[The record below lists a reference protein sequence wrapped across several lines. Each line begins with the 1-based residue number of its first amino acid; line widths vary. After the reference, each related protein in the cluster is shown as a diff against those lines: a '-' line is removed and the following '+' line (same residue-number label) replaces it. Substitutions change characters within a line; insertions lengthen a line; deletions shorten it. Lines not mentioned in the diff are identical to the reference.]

1 MVIPPYREDE
11 LNFAKKRLARKLIEY
26 EKKRLVC
33 SGLPINYSDIKGRS
47 AAADADTKI
56 LYDLKNAGKY
66 EEMAKI
72 ALEYFKNGD
81 ERKGEKYLATI
92 YSGDRGLFESVSRK
106 LQQFGVYYP
115 VFGSK
120 ESLIRHD

>member
-1 MVIPPYREDE
+1 MVIPSYREDE
-11 LNFAKKRLARKLIEY
+11 LDFAKKKLARKINEY
-26 EKKRLVC
+26 EKNRLVY
-33 SGLPINYSDIKGRS
+33 SGLSINYSDIKERT
-47 AAADADTKI
+47 AADTHTKM

-72 ALEYFKNGD
+72 AFEYFKNGD

-106 LQQFGVYYP
+106 LQQLGFYYP
-115 VFGSK
+115 VFESK